1 MGVGSHERHFLKLEV
16 VAASGVQIWV
26 PHGEGYREPSGSLGR
41 GAGARA
47 QGAGWSSARGSGP
60 VGHAGGDTAAGRQAE
75 GKGCR
80 WEGTGGPSPHPRA
93 GVGARAQLQT
103 PARSGRRA
111 PRRPGQAG
119 VGRAAFAL
127 PSEAPGAKAGL
138 GVLSFLSDPSLVSLR
153 SGTPTLPREPSP

>member
-1 MGVGSHERHFLKLEV
+1 M
-16 VAASGVQIWV
+16 
-26 PHGEGYREPSGSLGR
+26 
-41 GAGARA
+41 
-47 QGAGWSSARGSGP
+47 
-60 VGHAGGDTAAGRQAE
+60 GHAGGDTAAGRQAE

-138 GVLSFLSDPSLVSLR
+138 GVLGFLSDPLLVSLR